1 MLEYNDNHRN
11 NKFQRLG
18 IMQQVVLEHRVWA
31 GVGQRGGGR
40 GGRIGKGRGEA
51 GGVQVWR
58 MSPGLGLT
66 L

>member
-1 MLEYNDNHRN
+1 
-11 NKFQRLG
+11 
-18 IMQQVVLEHRVWA
+18 MQQVVLEHKVWA
-31 GVGQRGGGR
+31 GVGQRG

>member
-1 MLEYNDNHRN
+1 
-11 NKFQRLG
+11 
-18 IMQQVVLEHRVWA
+18 MQQVVLEHKVWA